1 MNVLVINMT
10 RLGDLLQSQPT
21 VADLKAQGHR
31 VGLACLDNFAPAAA
45 LMQGLDGLF
54 PIPGARLLARLD
66 RQGTLDLDCFR
77 RELNAE
83 LSCKAAIKKHHHLP
97 AELAQR
103 LIEDLMACA
112 VPHTCPHGRPVIKKL
127 TLGELERSFGRR
139 V

>member
-21 VADLKAQGHR
+21 VAGLKAQGHR

-66 RQGTLDLDCFR
+66 RDWRLALAAYCEAVDRVR
-77 RELNAE
+77 REFAPDLVVNLTPSEPAT
-83 LSCKAAIKKHHHLP
+83 LP
-97 AELAQR
+97 
-103 LIEDLMACA
+103 
-112 VPHTCPHGRPVIKKL
+112 
-127 TLGELERSFGRR
+127 
-139 V
+139 